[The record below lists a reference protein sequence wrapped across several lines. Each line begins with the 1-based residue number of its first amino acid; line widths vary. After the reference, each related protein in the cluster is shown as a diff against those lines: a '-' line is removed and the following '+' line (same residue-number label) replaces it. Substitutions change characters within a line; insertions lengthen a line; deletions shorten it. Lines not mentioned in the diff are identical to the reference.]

1 MKEKDEKIMV
11 VDADYQIVRS
21 DGEKSPSL
29 IDTSK
34 YISERDARILKNTT
48 TKVVKTGFYAVLWA
62 VRQVGGL
69 IMEGASGVVSGIDEA
84 AKYESRYDYKH
95 QKRVSEPSKRRKKP
109 IWYIPTK
116 EEEEYERYAR
126 MRDG

>member
-34 YISERDARILKNTT
+34 YISERDARILKKTT
-48 TKVVKTGFYAVLWA
+48 TKVVKTGFYAALWA
-62 VRQVGGL
+62 VRQLGGL
-69 IMEGASGVVSGIDEA
+69 IMDGASGIVSGVDEA
-84 AKYESRYDYKH
+84 AKYESRYDLKH
-95 QKRVSEPSKRRKKP
+95 QKKRVEAEKKRKRP